1 MLTFKT
7 IITPAPPMIMY
18 LRRLSNKLRCSSLY
32 ITDRYR
38 LLTPIER
45 LNHNWKKLQRIP
57 SFLLLRDQYSLPHL
71 FKSLEQ
77 FKILFPILD
86 KSFYI
91 KAYSSCPRNPKK
103 FLSTSGSTG
112 QSFRVPMSNRDLR
125 WRYFSS
131 SRFRECRGIDT
142 SLPIIT
148 LWGNSSSHNGA
159 LYPLY
164 KVKRQI
170 MDYVGGTL
178 RYEAY
183 SLDDFTFAVIVRKI
197 IQIETFT
204 IYAYT
209 SFAKAFAQ
217 YLITNSVSIPAPQSV
232 VVTSEVTSNKDIDL
246 LASIFGCPIYCE
258 YGLVEFGPV
267 FIKES
272 TNANYIINSSS
283 FLAEQDPNN
292 QLVITDLAD
301 LDYPFLRY
309 VTGDEVLSPSEI
321 QAPFLTELIDIRGR
335 HCDIVKITTTA
346 GVVSAHSEI
355 VSHALKIFDSV
366 LDFQCHTCQ
375 GMLDRISIVI
385 SQSQNQAVSNSQ
397 LSRMILD
404 QLSKYLGSDPLNIEI
419 HFTTKLVRG
428 SSGKKI
434 NIIREAA

>member
-1 MLTFKT
+1 
-7 IITPAPPMIMY
+7 
-18 LRRLSNKLRCSSLY
+18 
-32 ITDRYR
+32 
-38 LLTPIER
+38 
-45 LNHNWKKLQRIP
+45 
-57 SFLLLRDQYSLPHL
+57 
-71 FKSLEQ
+71 
-77 FKILFPILD
+77 
-86 KSFYI
+86 
-91 KAYSSCPRNPKK
+91 
-103 FLSTSGSTG
+103 
-112 QSFRVPMSNRDLR
+112 
-125 WRYFSS
+125 
-131 SRFRECRGIDT
+131 
-142 SLPIIT
+142 
-148 LWGNSSSHNGA
+148 
-159 LYPLY
+159 
-164 KVKRQI
+164 